1 MSKFQ
6 TNEHTVL
13 FSNCVD
19 KNAIMNR
26 SQADFAAQP
35 VVQNVTSSSKPRGD
49 LTTRGRSKRD
59 VSNACQLE
67 SYSGFLKKTTSSR
80 FRCKRLPPSNA

>member
-35 VVQNVTSSSKPRGD
+35 VVQNVTSSS
-49 LTTRGRSKRD
+49 
-59 VSNACQLE
+59 
-67 SYSGFLKKTTSSR
+67 
-80 FRCKRLPPSNA
+80 